1 MNYEIIKL
9 LTPSIRQMPTKQ
21 ATIAISK
28 QFFEQLKK
36 YGFYGHFSNAT
47 EILINNP
54 QIRRHR
60 YYNRYNRCEI
70 VLESF
75 EIRVQNVKKK
85 KSLDLINDNIVE
97 RTDVDTNPSFTIK
110 FVRTNTNLRN

>member
-1 MNYEIIKL
+1 MNYEITKL
-9 LTPSIRQMPTKQ
+9 LTPSIKQMPTKQ
-21 ATIAISK
+21 VAIEISK
-28 QFFEQLKK
+28 PFFEQLKHH
-36 YGFYGHFSNAT
+36 GFYGQFSNAT

-60 YYNRYNRCEI
+60 YYNRYKRCEI

-85 KSLDLINDNIVE
+85 KSFDLINNNIVE
-97 RTDVDTNPSFTIK
+97 IHPLLLNS
-110 FVRTNTNLRN
+110 